1 MSIDEFIKSGLAT
14 DLVVVVMTIEAVFVT
29 FYLRRAGLNSSVPG
43 FLAALLAGAFLI
55 LALHAALTGPHFDEI
70 AVFLGLSLL
79 AHLGELALKIRG
91 LKANP
96 NQRHQT

>member
-1 MSIDEFIKSGLAT
+1 MDDFIKSGLVT
-14 DLVVVVMTIEAVFVT
+14 DIVLIVMSVEAVILT
-29 FYLRRAGLNSSVPG
+29 LYLRRKGQYSSVPG
-43 FLAALLAGAFLI
+43 FLIALLAGAFLI